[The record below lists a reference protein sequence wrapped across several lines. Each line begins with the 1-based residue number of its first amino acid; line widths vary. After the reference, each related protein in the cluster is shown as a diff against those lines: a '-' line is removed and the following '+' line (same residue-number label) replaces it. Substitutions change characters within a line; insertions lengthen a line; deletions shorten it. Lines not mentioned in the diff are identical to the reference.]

1 MVSRPLFRVAIGAA
15 TVLFLASCAGAP
27 AAEKRAVDANDTAF
41 PVEVTS
47 CGHTSTIEA
56 RPTRAI
62 TLNQGATEVV
72 LALGLEDQLAG
83 TAYLDDAVPE
93 KWREAYES
101 VPVLSAEYPTADDL
115 VKADP
120 DLLYASYGSAFE
132 TKVAGTQA
140 QLDKDGTPSYL
151 SPFGCNDKAERP
163 PTSFDAVWD
172 EIDSVATAFGAPD
185 RAEELRGEQQHRLD
199 ELARNRTGEGIDV
212 LWFDSGDKV
221 PFVGGNSG
229 GPQLILDAVGARNI
243 FGTLDDGWA
252 DGNWEDV
259 VKSDPDVIVLA
270 DANWSTAADKISYL
284 QNDPVLRQLR
294 AVKAEAFVTIP
305 FSESTPGVRLVD
317 GAVSVSEQLA
327 TLDLNR

>member
-1 MVSRPLFRVAIGAA
+1 
-15 TVLFLASCAGAP
+15 
-27 AAEKRAVDANDTAF
+27 
-41 PVEVTS
+41 
-47 CGHTSTIEA
+47 
-56 RPTRAI
+56 
-62 TLNQGATEVV
+62 
-72 LALGLEDQLAG
+72 
-83 TAYLDDAVPE
+83 
-93 KWREAYES
+93 

-132 TKVAGTQA
+132 TKVAGTQT

>member
-1 MVSRPLFRVAIGAA
+1 MRRWVFGVWGVGLMGWRCGGVRDAGLMQGRASPREPVRQRPWGCQHSESGKVPDHGEQSREGRPETLRRKPGDRPRRFCSTRVLEKPMVSRPLFRVAIGAA

-221 PFVGGNSG
+221 TFVGGTSG
-229 GPQLILDAVGARNI
+229 GPQR
-243 FGTLDDGWA
+243 
-252 DGNWEDV
+252 
-259 VKSDPDVIVLA
+259 
-270 DANWSTAADKISYL
+270 
-284 QNDPVLRQLR
+284 
-294 AVKAEAFVTIP
+294 
-305 FSESTPGVRLVD
+305 
-317 GAVSVSEQLA
+317 
-327 TLDLNR
+327 